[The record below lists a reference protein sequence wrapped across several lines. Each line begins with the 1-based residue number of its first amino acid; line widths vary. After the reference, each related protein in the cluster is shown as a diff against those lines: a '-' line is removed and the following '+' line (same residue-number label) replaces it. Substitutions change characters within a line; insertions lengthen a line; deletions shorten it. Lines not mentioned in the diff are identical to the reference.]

1 VKILKFSAENVKGI
15 KVVEITPAGDVVTI
29 SGKNGAGKSS
39 ILDAIEATLC
49 GGALPLGKG
58 ADRGEVT
65 IDLGDYTVNR
75 VITEKTDRLIVK
87 NKDGANYPS
96 PREFLSKFIGPL
108 SIDPLAFIKLKE
120 KEQLDILFK
129 LAPGLK
135 EGLEAADKKIADLKA
150 QRSDIRK
157 DGERAKM
164 DLERATHYPDMPENE
179 VSVADL
185 TEQLNDAMRINKLC
199 EDHVRKI
206 TESQQLIKIFT
217 TRQTVL
223 EQAITDAEKAL
234 EKAKRDLAANIA
246 GMQEHNETL
255 KTLVKDQPST
265 VPIQP
270 ITEKIASSENMNKK
284 IRGNKAKLALQ
295 ARRDA
300 LAADY
305 TFKGKE
311 VSDAEEDRAAILK
324 GSEFPVPNLSVDNG
338 VITAGG
344 IPIWQLCTAEKV
356 RIGASIAVSQ
366 NPKAK
371 IILADDVSLLDSD
384 NLKILMDIC
393 KAGDFQIWMVKNDES
408 KSQGFYIEQGVF
420 TETKPETVPQASQS
434 KAGRPFGTAKQ
445 I

>member
-1 VKILKFSAENVKGI
+1 MKILKFSAENVKGI

-49 GGALPLGKG
+49 GGALPLGKD
-58 ADRGEVT
+58 AERGEVT
-65 IDLGDYTVNR
+65 IDLGEYTVNR
-75 VITEKTDRLIVK
+75 IITEKTDRLIVK

-129 LAPGLK
+129 LSPGLK
-135 EGLEAADKKIADLKA
+135 ESLEAADKKIADLKS

-164 DLERATHYPDMPENE
+164 DLERAPHYQDVPEDE
-179 VSVADL
+179 VSVAEL
-185 TEQLNDAMRINKLC
+185 SQQLNDAMQINKLC
-199 EDHVRKI
+199 EGHVRKI
-206 TESQQLIKIFT
+206 TESQQLVRVFT
-217 TRQTVL
+217 ERQSVL
-223 EQAITDAEKAL
+223 EQAVTDAENLLA
-234 EKAKRDLAANIA
+234 KAKRDLAKNIA
-246 GMQEHNETL
+246 ENQEQKETL
-255 KTLVKDQPST
+255 ETLVKDQPSL

-270 ITEKIASSENMNKK
+270 ITEQMASAENTNKK
-284 IRGNKAKLALQ
+284 IRDNKARAFLQ
-295 ARRDA
+295 GRRDA
-300 LAADY
+300 LAESY
-305 TFKGKE
+305 TAKGKE
-311 VSDAEEDRAAILK
+311 VTEAEEARASLLK

-384 NLKILMDIC
+384 NLKILFDIC
-393 KAGDFQIWMVKNDES
+393 KEFQLWIVKNDES
-408 KSQGFYIEQGVF
+408 GSQGFYVEQGVF
-420 TETKPETVPQASQS
+420 TETKPETVTQASQS
-434 KAGRPFGTAKQ
+434 KAGKPFGTAKQ